1 MRMIL
6 HILLQH
12 TSTSCYALCVLFGF
26 CIYYITVQL
35 QMWAS
40 GSEAAEEAHKKGL
53 LFLEKAIK
61 GQKGKL
67 VQLHSCHYTYTLTSI
82 CTYFIPYMT
91 ILLAYMIY
99 TISITNIL
107 FIKLCNYR
115 CRAITIRI
123 RCSTR

>member
-6 HILLQH
+6 HILLLHILQL

-67 VQLHSCHYTYTLTSI
+67 AALLSLHLYLDVYIYLFYIIYYNLAFDLHYLY
-82 CTYFIPYMT
+82 YFF
-91 ILLAYMIY
+91 ILY
-99 TISITNIL
+99 
-107 FIKLCNYR
+107 
-115 CRAITIRI
+115 
-123 RCSTR
+123 